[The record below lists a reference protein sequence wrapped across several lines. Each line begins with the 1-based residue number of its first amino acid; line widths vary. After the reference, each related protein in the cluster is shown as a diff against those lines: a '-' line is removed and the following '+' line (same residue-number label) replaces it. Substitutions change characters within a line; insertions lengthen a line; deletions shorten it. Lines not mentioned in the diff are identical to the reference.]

1 MIARI
6 KSIKRKKSMYWSL
19 YGIGYSYFPRFR
31 VYVACYQTVVIA
43 EMLIV
48 AGTSGDFINGD
59 LNLFVSIS
67 NDYRQD
73 FTRLRNLFL
82 FSLFIVYVVFKF
94 VCWFNEGNNF
104 NCLFHFVVGWWY
116 INLFKWKVFI
126 HIKINVS

>member
-1 MIARI
+1 M
-6 KSIKRKKSMYWSL
+6 
-19 YGIGYSYFPRFR
+19 
-31 VYVACYQTVVIA
+31 YVACYQTVVIA

-94 VCWFNEGNNF
+94 VC
-104 NCLFHFVVGWWY
+104 
-116 INLFKWKVFI
+116 
-126 HIKINVS
+126 